1 MRIELTI
8 KTTYL
13 PEWGVWEGI
22 RELIQNARDAEVEFG
37 APMTVRHRAESNT
50 LVIENDG
57 TVLPHEA
64 LLLGFTSKA
73 GRSDQI
79 GKFGEGLK
87 LGILALVRKG
97 LTIKIR
103 SGSEVWVPR
112 IVRSEKFDADV
123 LAFDILKNRE
133 AKNRVQV
140 EVCGINTEAWEMLRG
155 LFLFLTKVK
164 DGHACKTAYSGTILT
179 GPQYQGKVFVR
190 GIHVSKNAD
199 LRYGYDLV
207 DVDIDRDRKMIDQAS
222 LRWRLTSLWRSAVN
236 EHPEMTPEYIQ
247 LLDDQ
252 AADLDGLDSYT
263 AKQLSEDVR
272 AKITEK
278 FLARHGA
285 NALPVTNLS
294 QSAEI
299 EHLGM
304 TGVVVSNNLRAVLEA
319 QLGDVESNKKKLA
332 FMPKHTYGWR
342 DLSSAERES
351 LTSAIALVNAQEPVT
366 LADVDVV
373 DFRADNIDG
382 MFSSGRMSISRKIL
396 VDTSETL
403 ATLVHEVAHRAGAD
417 GEKAH
422 VMRIEKIWSGIVAAM
437 RSTRS

>member
-13 PEWGVWEGI
+13 PEWGLWEGV
-22 RELIQNARDAEVEFG
+22 RELIQNAKDAEVEFG

-64 LLLGFTSKA
+64 LLLGFTSKT

-97 LTIKIR
+97 LQIKIR

-112 IVRSEKFDADV
+112 IVRSEKFDADI

-133 AKNRVQV
+133 NKNRVQI
-140 EVCGINTEAWEMLRG
+140 EIHGLDKEAWGVIQSR
-155 LFLFLTKVK
+155 FLFLSKVK
-164 DGHACKTAYSGTILT
+164 DAHVRKTAYSGTILT
-179 GPQYQGKVFVR
+179 SPEHQGQVFVR
-190 GIHVSKNAD
+190 GIHVYKNAD
-199 LRYGYDLV
+199 LHYGYDLT
-207 DVDIDRDRKMIDQAS
+207 DVEIDRDRKMIDQAS
-222 LRWRLTSLWRSAVN
+222 LRWRLTNLWRYAVN

-247 LLDDQ
+247 LLDNQ

-263 AKQLSEDVR
+263 AKQLSEEVR
-272 AKITEK
+272 AKIAER
-278 FLARHGA
+278 FLERHGA

-304 TGVVVSNNLRAVLEA
+304 TGVVVPNALRTVLEA
-319 QLGDVESNKKKLA
+319 QLGDVEQNKSKLA
-332 FMPKHTYGWR
+332 FMPERTYSWGE
-342 DLSSAERES
+342 LSSDEIES
-351 LTSAIALVNAQEPVT
+351 LTSALALVNAQEPVT

-373 DFRADNIDG
+373 DFRAENIDG
-382 MFSSGRMSISRKIL
+382 MFSAGRVSLARKL
-396 VDTSETL
+396 LCDASETL
-403 ATLVHEVAHRAGAD
+403 ATLVHEVAHREGAD

-437 RSTRS
+437 RGPR

>member
-8 KTTYL
+8 KTDYL
-13 PEWGVWEGI
+13 PSWGVWEGI
-22 RELIQNARDAEVEFG
+22 RELVQNAKDAETEFG
-37 APMTVRHRAESNT
+37 ATMTVRHRADTNT

-57 TVLPHEA
+57 TILPHEA

-97 LTIKIR
+97 AKIKIR

-112 IVRSEKFDADV
+112 IVRSDKFNADV

-133 AKNRVQV
+133 EKNRVQV
-140 EVCGINTEAWEMLRG
+140 EIVGINKEGWDLIKG
-155 LFLFLTKVK
+155 KFLFLTKTK
-164 DGHACKTAYSGTILT
+164 DAHVCKTAYNGTILT
-179 GPQYQGKVFVR
+179 GPEHQGSVFVR
-190 GIHVSKNAD
+190 GIHVYKNAE
-199 LRYGYDLV
+199 LRYGYDLTE
-207 DVDIDRDRKMIDQAS
+207 VDIDRDRKMIDPAS

-236 EHPEMTPEYIQ
+236 EHPEMTPEYVR

-285 NALPVTNLS
+285 NALPVTNMA

-304 TGVVVSNNLRAVLEA
+304 TGIVVPNSLRAVLEA

-332 FMPKHTYGWR
+332 FLPKHTYSWS

-351 LTSAIALVNAQEPVT
+351 LTSAIALVNAQASVT
-366 LADVDVV
+366 LAEVDVV
-373 DFRADNIDG
+373 DFRVENVDG
-382 MFSSGRMSISRKIL
+382 LFSGGRVSIARRLL
-396 VDTSETL
+396 VDARETL
-403 ATLVHEVAHRAGAD
+403 STLVHEVAHHAGAD

-422 VMRIEKIWSGIVAAM
+422 VMRIENIWSGIVANM
-437 RSTRS
+437 RSAL